1 MVATAVTAQSTNKGG
16 KPVMWEPVN
25 IKARDLYFGPGGR
38 SMVPDVRRVE
48 FIRKET
54 GGNNLKYRIKDAK
67 GRTWVAKIADESQ
80 PETAA
85 NRLLWAIGY
94 RTEVDYLLPR
104 LAIPGKK
111 VHENVRLEAR
121 PDNVER
127 DGRWSWESN
136 PFVGKPEFQGLKLM
150 MALMNNWDLK
160 DTNTVVFQTRG
171 ERQYVV
177 SDLGATFGKL
187 SFSSN
192 PILTRLGRSVNKPK
206 DYAKAKFIKS
216 VEPDGFLN
224 VAYSGKD
231 SWMMDDLRVEDAQWL
246 AKLLKQLS
254 DKQISD
260 AFRAANYSGAEISM
274 LTQAVKARIR
284 ALDTAGVQFEAR
296 R

>member
-1 MVATAVTAQSTNKGG
+1 
-16 KPVMWEPVN
+16 MWEPVN